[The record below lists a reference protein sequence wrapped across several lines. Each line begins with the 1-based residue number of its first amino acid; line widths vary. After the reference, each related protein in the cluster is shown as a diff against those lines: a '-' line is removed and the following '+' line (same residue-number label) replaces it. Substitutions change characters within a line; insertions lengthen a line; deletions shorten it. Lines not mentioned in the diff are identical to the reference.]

1 VTRRIIQLVR
11 LITVPALLA
20 LGTVSAPAVS
30 AGNPC
35 FHGFEMPPAS
45 IGSGSDIKLMPCA
58 FEPTVLQ
65 VAEGTEVTFVNGPD
79 FTHLITGAD
88 QAWGSPDVEVQPG
101 VSISYTFNEAGV
113 YPYACALHPGM
124 SGAIVVGDL
133 DQALAVGSTGASNAG
148 GSSGASAQGES
159 GSADAAPADAAEA
172 RPADAAQAGAT
183 ASSTAATPPVVA
195 LGIGAGLVVG
205 AAAVWLAIR
214 RRTPG
219 DRALL
224 HAE

>member
-1 VTRRIIQLVR
+1 
-11 LITVPALLA
+11 
-20 LGTVSAPAVS
+20 
-30 AGNPC
+30 
-35 FHGFEMPPAS
+35 MPPAS
-45 IGSGSDIKLMPCA
+45 TGSGPDIKLMPCA

-79 FTHLITGAD
+79 FTHLITGAN

-101 VSISYTFNEAGV
+101 ASISYTFDEAGV

-133 DQALAVGSTGASNAG
+133 DQALAAGSTGAT
-148 GSSGASAQGES
+148 
-159 GSADAAPADAAEA
+159 
-172 RPADAAQAGAT
+172 DAAQAEAT
-183 ASSTAATPPVVA
+183 AASTSTTLPLVA
-195 LGIGAGLVVG
+195 LGIGAGLVAG

-214 RRTPG
+214 RRAVG
-219 DRALL
+219 DRSLA